1 MADGLG
7 DYHAVQNAT
16 VIIGFHKER
25 TQLIVDNLIAG
36 HDGDDR
42 IILLAHNDADVS
54 TDNLRLVKAE
64 RLDALA
70 SLKRAAIENASKVIV
85 YAQTDAES
93 FNICLAVRELN
104 EGVHMAAYF
113 EDRDTARRAGKLAGV
128 EPVLSTSCES
138 LVRAAQDPGA
148 SKVLMALS
156 SAQHGA
162 TIYSASISSETPVA
176 IQLLESAITKLNG
189 TFLAVSQPH
198 NETIVFRPFPDQ
210 LKNEGVFYY
219 LADDRFSANKILDAL
234 GANDVRILV

>member
-7 DYHAVQNAT
+7 NYHTVQDAT

-42 IILLAHNDADVS
+42 IILLAHNNAEVT
-54 TDNLRLVKAE
+54 TDNVRLVKAE

-70 SLKRAAIENASKVIV
+70 SLKRAAVDNAAKVIV

-104 EGVHMAAYF
+104 EGVHIACYF
-113 EDRDTARRAGKLAGV
+113 EDRDTARRAAKLAGI

-162 TIYSASISSETPVA
+162 TIYSASVSTETSVA
-176 IQLLESAITKLNG
+176 IQLLESAIAKLNG
-189 TFLAVSQPH
+189 TFLAISQP
-198 NETIVFRPFPDQ
+198 NDDSIVFRPFPDRLQ
-210 LKNEGVFYY
+210 NDGVFYY
-219 LADDRFSANKILDAL
+219 LADDRLSANRLLNAL
-234 GANDVRILV
+234 GAEDVRILV